1 MSVSVSV
8 FLKAA
13 RLPTPVDW
21 QAAIRAAGFEV
32 ELDTDF
38 EPRTFSGFLPAT
50 YRGRSAGFEYSLD
63 PITTG
68 AADLG
73 SERRI
78 AAAAG
83 HDRCITLVTHSNM
96 AEAISAAVAAGA
108 LAALADGV
116 LFDDESD
123 EAHPASAATAWARSA
138 EAEALP
144 YLDAP

>member
-50 YRGRSAGFEYSLD
+50 YRGRTAGFEYYLD
-63 PITTG
+63 QIAGT
-68 AADLG
+68 ADLG
-73 SERRI
+73 SERRT
-78 AAAAG
+78 AAASG
-83 HDRCITLVTHSNM
+83 QELCITLVTHSDM
-96 AEAISAAVAAGA
+96 AEAISASVAAGA
-108 LAALADGV
+108 L
-116 LFDDESD
+116 
-123 EAHPASAATAWARSA
+123 
-138 EAEALP
+138 
-144 YLDAP
+144 